1 MAKQHEIEVVLDKN
15 LHVETSIKKD
25 DIIFLDPR
33 RAPFSIHG
41 FSVLPS
47 DDEYN
52 YKRLDD
58 TLAKKANEGV
68 LATYKNTAGG
78 RIKFSTNSEYVAI
91 KVEWD
96 EVTKIAAM
104 PLTGSCA
111 FDMYVD
117 CDDYR
122 TSKYYKVFIPPYY
135 WECKTGYESVLD
147 FKDRSTRHITI
158 NFPIYNN
165 VKKVYIGLQNDAT
178 IGEGKPYDIK
188 TPVVFYGSSKTQG
201 GYVSRPG
208 NAHPAILSRRLGF
221 DFLNFGFAGG
231 AKGDEAVIDYI
242 ASLDMSAFVCDY
254 EHDTT
259 VEELAAT
266 HKKTYKKIRENHPDV
281 PYVIAAGT
289 EPDIFESEQA
299 KAEKKAIALDTYRY
313 ALKNGDGNV
322 YFVDGDAVFKNGS
335 FIDCYTVDGVNI
347 TDSASIKLAQMYES
361 IFFRIFGKEG
371 K

>member
-25 DIIFLDPR
+25 DIIFLDPKKP
-33 RAPFSIHG
+33 PFSIHG
-41 FSVLPS
+41 LFDPKNQ
-47 DDEYN
+47 DN

-58 TLAKKANEGV
+58 AVAAKANESV
-68 LATYKNTAGG
+68 RATYKNTAGG
-78 RIKFSTNSEYVAI
+78 RIRFSTNSEYVAI

-96 EVTKIAAM
+96 GVKQIAAM

-117 CDDYR
+117 CDAYR

-135 WECKTGYESVLD
+135 WECENGYESVLD

-158 NFPIYNN
+158 NFPLYNN
-165 VKKVYIGLQNDAT
+165 VKKIYIGLQNDAT
-178 IGEGKPYDIK
+178 VGEGKPYDIK

-201 GYVSRPG
+201 GYVSRAG

-231 AKGDEAVIDYI
+231 AKGDDAVIDYI

-254 EHDTT
+254 DRDTST
-259 VEELAAT
+259 EEYLAT
-266 HKKTYKKIRENHPDV
+266 HKKVYEKIREKHPDV
-281 PYVIAAGT
+281 PYIIAAST
-289 EPDIFESEQA
+289 EPDIFVSEEE
-299 KAEKKAIALDTYRY
+299 KAAKKAIALDTYKY
-313 ALKNGDGNV
+313 ALAQGDKNV

-347 TDSASIKLAQMYES
+347 TDSASVRLAQMYES
-361 IFFRIFGKEG
+361 VFFRIFGKEG